1 VPTSQRSSA
10 KCRARKFGYARV
22 STDDQ
27 TPALQLAALTKAGR
41 KTVFKDDGL
50 SGATTKRPALLRCL
64 KKLEHGDTPIVWK
77 LDRLGRSLR
86 DLITMLDDLKH
97 RGVKFRSLTEAID
110 TETPTGRAMWQMI
123 GVLAE
128 LERSLI
134 SERTRAG
141 VKAARSRGVKFGR
154 KPKLTPQQLDH
165 ARELI
170 EKGEHDRQGIA
181 DLFKV
186 SRTTLYRALAG

>member
-1 VPTSQRSSA
+1 M
-10 KCRARKFGYARV
+10 KYGYARV

-27 TPALQLAALTKAGR
+27 NLALQLAALKKAGCTTER
-41 KTVFKDDGL
+41 IFRDAGK
-50 SGATTKRPALLRCL
+50 SGATTNRPALLRCL
-64 KKLEHGDTPIVWK
+64 KKLDPGDTLIVWK

-86 DLITMLDDLKH
+86 DLIAMLDDFKK

-141 VKAARSRGVKFGR
+141 VKDAQRRGVKFGR
-154 KPKLTPQQLDH
+154 KPKLTALQIEL
-165 ARELI
+165 ARKQI
-170 EKGEHDRQGIA
+170 ERGEDRGKVA
-181 DLFKV
+181 ESFKV
-186 SRTTLYRALAG
+186 NRTTLYRALAL

>member
-1 VPTSQRSSA
+1 M
-10 KCRARKFGYARV
+10 KYGYARV

-27 TPALQLAALTKAGR
+27 SPALQLTALKRAGC
-41 KTVFKDDGL
+41 KTIFKDEGL
-50 SGATTKRPALLRCL
+50 SGATTKRPDLTRCL
-64 KKLEHGDTPIVWK
+64 KALEPGDTLTVWK

-86 DLITMLDDLKH
+86 DLITMLDDLRA

-128 LERSLI
+128 LEKSLI

-141 VKAARSRGVKFGR
+141 VKDAQRRGVKFGR
-154 KPKLTPQQLDH
+154 KPKLTAKQTVH
-165 ARELI
+165 ARKLI
-170 EKGEHDRQGIA
+170 GQNERPA
-181 DLFKV
+181 DVAALLNV
-186 SRTTLYRALAG
+186 SRATLYRAMR

>member
-1 VPTSQRSSA
+1 M
-10 KCRARKFGYARV
+10 KYGYARV

-27 TPALQLAALTKAGR
+27 TPALQLAALKKAGC
-41 KTVFKDDGL
+41 KTVFKDDGI

-64 KKLEHGDTPIVWK
+64 KTLGQGDTLIVWK

-134 SERTRAG
+134 SEQTRA
-141 VKAARSRGVKFGR
+141 VIKAAKGRGVKFGR
-154 KPKLTPQQLDH
+154 KPKLTPQQIEH
-165 ARELI
+165 AREQV
-170 EKGEHDRQGIA
+170 EKGKRREDVA
-181 DLFKV
+181 ALLNV
-186 SRTTLYRALAG
+186 NRTTLYRALAVGGIC

>member
-1 VPTSQRSSA
+1 M
-10 KCRARKFGYARV
+10 KYGYARV

-27 TPALQLAALTKAGR
+27 TPALQLAALKKAGC

-50 SGATTKRPALLRCL
+50 SGATAKRPALLRCL
-64 KKLEHGDTPIVWK
+64 KKLEPGDTLIVWK

-86 DLITMLDDLKH
+86 DLIAMLDDLKQ
-97 RGVKFRSLTEAID
+97 RGVKFRSLTEHID

-141 VKAARSRGVKFGR
+141 VKAAQRRGVKFGR
-154 KPKLTPQQLDH
+154 KPKLTPQQIAH
-165 ARELI
+165 AQKLIDEGQRRE
-170 EKGEHDRQGIA
+170 DVA

-186 SRTTLYRALAG
+186 SRVTLYRALA